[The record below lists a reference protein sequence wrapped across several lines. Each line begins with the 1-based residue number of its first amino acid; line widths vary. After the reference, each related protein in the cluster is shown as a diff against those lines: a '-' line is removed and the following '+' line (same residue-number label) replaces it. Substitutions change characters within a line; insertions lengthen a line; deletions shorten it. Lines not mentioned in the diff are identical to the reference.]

1 MCLAG
6 NIAAV
11 GHVGLGLQP
20 IKLKFQLLP
29 LPFCSPSPPLPGYP
43 NITGMVNTCLLLSSL
58 ACRTQ
63 RVLKQLFQDTQRFNL
78 PQTSGSFRH

>member
-1 MCLAG
+1 MPGREYRCGGTRRLG
-6 NIAAV
+6 FAADKIEI
-11 GHVGLGLQP
+11 P
-20 IKLKFQLLP
+20 APTTSLL
-29 LPFCSPSPPLPGYP
+29 LTVPPLPGYP

-78 PQTSGSFRH
+78 P

>member
-11 GHVGLGLQP
+11 GRVGLGLQP
-20 IKLKFQLLP
+20 TKLKFQLLP
-29 LPFCSPSPPLPGYP
+29 LPFCSPFALPGYP

-63 RVLKQLFQDTQRFNL
+63 GVLKQLFQDTQRFNL
-78 PQTSGSFRH
+78 P